1 MAKSLILARQEED
14 EEEEEVGCMKHEY
27 TQTVSVNVHLE
38 FFVMI
43 AFMIILVLKKVFFVD
58 LK

>member
-1 MAKSLILARQEED
+1 
-14 EEEEEVGCMKHEY
+14 MKHEY
-27 TQTVSVNVHLE
+27 TQTVSFNVHLE